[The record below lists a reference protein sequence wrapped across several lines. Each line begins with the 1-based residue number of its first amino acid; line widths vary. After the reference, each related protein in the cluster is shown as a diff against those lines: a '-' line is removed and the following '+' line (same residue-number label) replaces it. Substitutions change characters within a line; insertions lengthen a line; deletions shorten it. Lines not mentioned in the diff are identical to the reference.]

1 MFKTDKGQILKF
13 KESFNKDDFD
23 ILPKRERPKFDI
35 GEYVKLNRNFFYR
48 HVDIEKPKSNGWE
61 VEDVKE
67 ISGGFKY
74 YVVNSDYFDG
84 EDDEQE
90 GFWVWDDEIKKDD
103 KGKFKESY
111 KKFGKKFSEGHAK
124 GEHLYSVIVK
134 KPGGWDGSFQV
145 NAMNGDEALEKAKA
159 RLGRGSRILRIE
171 DIGEYKAFDADDYA
185 GFDESYGDDTILDVP
200 VTNEEKE
207 LASFLEQEIHEKLGL
222 ACSCEPHNPGEE
234 MHIEIF
240 VSTPDDEDSDIDQIC
255 EDLEEL
261 VNKIGSAENEKWGKA
276 NFNLIS
282 DDEIFGEVWPIE
294 GEYSE
299 SNVHESTSDWF
310 DEKYGW
316 LQKDIP
322 EECVMD
328 CSGPG
333 RKDDAVAYWVDEL
346 KFYIPQPLIEKAKN
360 YLREFGAWEEDELDQ
375 WAETEDVEHQLA
387 QHILWCFCCDLREGN
402 VEAGELYLG
411 H

>member
-1 MFKTDKGQILKF
+1 MKKLNVTRKHFNESKYFQEKYGKLQFVSESGKLFKTDKGQILKF
-13 KESFNKDDFD
+13 KESFNKDDFN
-23 ILPKRERPKFDI
+23 ILPKREQPKFDI

-48 HVDIEKPKSNGWE
+48 HVDIEKLKPNGWE

-74 YVVNSDYFDG
+74 YVVNSDYFDD
-84 EDDEQE
+84 EDDEQK
-90 GFWVWDDEIKKDD
+90 GFWVWDDEIKKDS
-103 KGKFKESY
+103 KGKFKEA
-111 KKFGKKFSEGHAK
+111 KKFGKKFYENHEK

-185 GFDESYGDDTILDVP
+185 GFDES
-200 VTNEEKE
+200 
-207 LASFLEQEIHEKLGL
+207 
-222 ACSCEPHNPGEE
+222 
-234 MHIEIF
+234 
-240 VSTPDDEDSDIDQIC
+240 SD
-255 EDLEEL
+255 
-261 VNKIGSAENEKWGKA
+261 GG
-276 NFNLIS
+276 
-282 DDEIFGEVWPIE
+282 
-294 GEYSE
+294 
-299 SNVHESTSDWF
+299 WF
-310 DEKYGW
+310 DEKYGF

-346 KFYIPQPLIEKAKN
+346 KFYIPQPLIGKAKN
-360 YLREFGAWEEDELDQ
+360 YLREFGAWEEEELDQ

-402 VEAGELYLG
+402 VEPGELYLG